1 MDESYYTAR
10 LVITEGYEDRL
21 DMTIT
26 CQNAQQLLRAKD
38 TIADQMNTYI
48 AEFAVQSGLTGAPS
62 NAEQNAAALQAVIQE
77 QTEKA
82 KQQEPE
88 EPAEPGPPEVAPD
101 EPEESPPSH
110 DDALDAVCYRPDL
123 ASFKLAPTE
132 TPKKAAKPEG
142 AKGLMR
148 LRCPKCGDE
157 FVAFTKDYRTEWTCK
172 ECGAKFSLENT
183 ALFEN
188 MTAAAVG
195 TLTDRQTSKARILAI
210 PAAIAARRPLS
221 NGTPKP
227 KNTWSDA
234 DARLGRRPGNDGPVQ
249 RYLQEAQD
257 QP

>member
-1 MDESYYTAR
+1 MHDYSYSAH
-10 LVITEGYEDRL
+10 LVINDGYEDRL

-38 TIADQMNTYI
+38 TIADQMNAYI
-48 AEFAVQSGLTGAPS
+48 AEFAVQSGLTGVPS

-88 EPAEPGPPEVAPD
+88 NLPSRSRPKLHPMSRRKA
-101 EPEESPPSH
+101 PSH

-183 ALFEN
+183 ALFEYDCSCGRHTYGQTN
-188 MTAAAVG
+188 IESPDFSYPCGDCGKET
-195 TLTDRQTSKARILAI
+195 TLKWNPKA
-210 PAAIAARRPLS
+210 
-221 NGTPKP
+221 K
-227 KNTWSDA
+227 K
-234 DARLGRRPGNDGPVQ
+234 
-249 RYLQEAQD
+249 YME
-257 QP
+257 

>member
-10 LVITEGYEDRL
+10 LVITEGFEDRL

-123 ASFKLAPTE
+123 ASFKLVPAE

-183 ALFEN
+183 ALFEYDCSCGRHTYGQTN
-188 MTAAAVG
+188 IESPDFSYPCGDCGKET
-195 TLTDRQTSKARILAI
+195 TLKWNPKA
-210 PAAIAARRPLS
+210 
-221 NGTPKP
+221 K
-227 KNTWSDA
+227 K
-234 DARLGRRPGNDGPVQ
+234 
-249 RYLQEAQD
+249 YME
-257 QP
+257 

>member
-10 LVITEGYEDRL
+10 LVITEGFEDRL

-101 EPEESPPSH
+101 EPEESPP
-110 DDALDAVCYRPDL
+110 P
-123 ASFKLAPTE
+123 P
-132 TPKKAAKPEG
+132 
-142 AKGLMR
+142 
-148 LRCPKCGDE
+148 
-157 FVAFTKDYRTEWTCK
+157 RTMMHSMPSAT
-172 ECGAKFSLENT
+172 
-183 ALFEN
+183 
-188 MTAAAVG
+188 
-195 TLTDRQTSKARILAI
+195 ARISH
-210 PAAIAARRPLS
+210 PS
-221 NGTPKP
+221 NLHPPKLP
-227 KNTWSDA
+227 K
-234 DARLGRRPGNDGPVQ
+234 RQ
-249 RYLQEAQD
+249 RNPKEQKA
-257 QP
+257 

>member
-38 TIADQMNTYI
+38 LIADQMNTYI
-48 AEFAVQSGLTGAPS
+48 AEFAMQSNLIRKPS
-62 NAEQNAAALQAVIQE
+62 NAEQNAAALQTVIQE

-88 EPAEPGPPEVAPD
+88 GPAEPGPPEVAP
-101 EPEESPPSH
+101 EPEESLPLH

-132 TPKKAAKPEG
+132 TPQKAAAPAG

-148 LRCPKCGDE
+148 LKCPKCGDV

-172 ECGAKFSLENT
+172 ACGERFSLENT
-183 ALFEN
+183 ALFEYN
-188 MTAAAVG
+188 CSCGRHTYG
-195 TLTDRQTSKARILAI
+195 RTNIE
-210 PAAIAARRPLS
+210 
-221 NGTPKP
+221 
-227 KNTWSDA
+227 DA
-234 DARLGRRPGNDGPVQ
+234 DFSYPCGDCGKATTLKWNPKAKK
-249 RYLQEAQD
+249 YME
-257 QP
+257 

>member
-88 EPAEPGPPEVAPD
+88 EPAEPELPEAAPD
-101 EPEESPPSH
+101 EPEEAPP
-110 DDALDAVCYRPDL
+110 R
-123 ASFKLAPTE
+123 T
-132 TPKKAAKPEG
+132 T
-142 AKGLMR
+142 MR
-148 LRCPKCGDE
+148 SMPS
-157 FVAFTKDYRTEWTCK
+157 AT
-172 ECGAKFSLENT
+172 
-183 ALFEN
+183 
-188 MTAAAVG
+188 
-195 TLTDRQTSKARILAI
+195 ARISHPSTL
-210 PAAIAARRPLS
+210 RP
-221 NGTPKP
+221 PKLP
-227 KNTWSDA
+227 K
-234 DARLGRRPGNDGPVQ
+234 RQ
-249 RYLQEAQD
+249 RNPKEQKA
-257 QP
+257 